1 MRTDPVRDNPIQFA
15 VVREDP
21 AVERARVDE
30 VGAARVLL
38 VASGGCTALSLAAER
53 PGVAITVFDIN
64 AAQLDL
70 LRRKQEGLGRP
81 DRARRFNV
89 GTTDPQG
96 LNACGNFE
104 ALFRGLR
111 RFIED
116 LVVPAD
122 ELARAFDV
130 PRSLAPTVD
139 RIVGHRY
146 WPVAFELFFHD
157 ALLHAMFGE
166 AATQH
171 APPGSY
177 PRWFRTAFEVGLR
190 RPDAF
195 DNYFLHHVLLGHYL
209 DRPAALPAYLRAP
222 APTCELETVLGRLG
236 DVPDLSR
243 FDVIALSNLTDWM
256 TPGQITELALG
267 LRAARPG
274 ALCVLRQLNNEADL
288 DVWLRDDWAPQEQLG
303 ASLLASDRSMFYGRV
318 RVYRRRP

>member
-1 MRTDPVRDNPIQFA
+1 MRDNPIQFA

-21 AVERARVDE
+21 AIERALVDE

-53 PGVAITVFDIN
+53 PGVAITVFDVN
-64 AAQLDL
+64 PAQLDL
-70 LRRKQEGLGRP
+70 VRRKSEALARP

-89 GTTDPQG
+89 GTADPEG
-96 LNACGNFE
+96 LSACGNFE

-130 PRSLAPTVD
+130 PRSLSPTVD
-139 RIVGHRY
+139 RLVGHRY
-146 WPVAFELFFHD
+146 WPVAFEVFFHD

-171 APPGSY
+171 APAGSY
-177 PRWFRTAFEVGLR
+177 PRWFRAAFEGGLR

-209 DRPAALPAYLRAP
+209 DRPAALPPYLRAP
-222 APTCELETVLGRLG
+222 APAPELEAVLGPLG

-256 TPGQITELALG
+256 TPAQIAELARG

-274 ALCVLRQLNNEADL
+274 ALCVLRQLNNDVDL
-288 DVWLRDDWAPQEQLG
+288 DAWLHDHWAPEEQLG
-303 ASLLASDRSMFYGRV
+303 ASLLARDRSMFYRRV
-318 RVYRRRP
+318 RVYRRRS